1 MPRQSRVDA
10 PGALHH
16 IICRG
21 IERRT
26 IFQDDIDR
34 DDFVRRLST
43 GLLETDTRC
52 YAWALIPNHFHLLL
66 KTGTAP
72 IAAVMHKLL
81 TGYAVRYNRRHG
93 RHGHLFQNRYK
104 SILCQ
109 EETYLLQL
117 IRYIHLNPL
126 KAKLINTLEEL
137 DDYQYCG
144 HSFLLN
150 SKPLAWQETNE
161 VLEHFVKNSVV
172 AKQKYRGYLL
182 DALSCDETSDLS
194 GGGLVRSSGG
204 WEQIK
209 QQRDDGIF
217 LKSDE
222 RILGDSKFVESVLAS
237 SGESLKPTADYHS
250 RGIDFSR
257 LSTSLAA
264 YFEVDSSELLTASKK
279 TEIVKVRSLLC
290 FWSVRKLGMT
300 ATSVAALV
308 HMTQPAVS
316 RSVERGRLLAVNLKL
331 DLENVIKV

>member
-1 MPRQSRVDA
+1 MSRQARVDA
-10 PGALHH
+10 LGALHH
-16 IICRG
+16 VICRG

-26 IFQDDIDR
+26 IFQDDVDR
-34 DDFVRRLST
+34 DDFAHRLST
-43 GLLETDTRC
+43 VLLETDTRC
-52 YAWALIPNHFHLLL
+52 YAWALIPNRFHLLL

-81 TGYAVRYNRRHG
+81 TGYAFRYNRRHG

-126 KAKLINTLEEL
+126 KEKLINTLDEL

-144 HSFLLN
+144 NSFLLN
-150 SKPLAWQETNE
+150 SNPIPRQETNE
-161 VLEHFVKNSVV
+161 VLEHFAKNSIV
-172 AKQKYRGYLL
+172 AKQKYKGYLL
-182 DALSCDETSDLS
+182 DALNCDESSDLS

-209 QQRDDGIF
+209 QQRADGIF

-222 RILGDSKFVESVLAS
+222 RILGDSEFVESVLAS
-237 SGESLKPTADYHS
+237 SGESLKSKSDYHS
-250 RGIDFSR
+250 RGVDFLR

-264 YFEVDSSELLTASKK
+264 YFEVDSSEFLTASKK

-300 ATSVAALV
+300 ATSVVALV

-316 RSVERGRLLAVNLKL
+316 RSVERGRLLAVNL
-331 DLENVIKV
+331 NSI